1 MTSKDQKGNTLLAFA
16 VGALMGA
23 GITVLLAPQS
33 GKKTRR
39 DLRRMGQKAMN
50 KTEALRL
57 ELSRSIDNMADEV
70 WDGLQNEI
78 DRGRDWSEKKV
89 SEFQRAIEAGKDF
102 IRGEINKVKGS

>member
-1 MTSKDQKGNTLLAFA
+1 MTSKDQKGNTLLAFT

-23 GITVLLAPQS
+23 GITLLLAPQS

-39 DLRRMGQKAMN
+39 DLRRMGQKALN

-57 ELSRSIDNMADEV
+57 ELSQSIDNMADEI

-78 DRGRDWSEKKV
+78 DRGRDWTEKKV
-89 SEFQRAIEAGKDF
+89 GEVHRAIEAGKDF
-102 IRGEINKVKGS
+102 IRAEINKAKKS